1 MAGKYSVIVT
11 IIKSISIYFT
21 TSTCKKMGFFFF
33 NAFQPV
39 SVPEECLLDHSYS
52 FFHGSFFG
60 GFFGGKKPT
69 LNLNLKRS

>member
-21 TSTCKKMGFFFF
+21 TSCCKKNGLFF
-33 NAFQPV
+33 NAFQPI
-39 SVPEECLLDHSYS
+39 SVPEECLLDHLYS
-52 FFHGSFFG
+52 FFRVWFFGSFFG

-69 LNLNLKRS
+69 LNLN